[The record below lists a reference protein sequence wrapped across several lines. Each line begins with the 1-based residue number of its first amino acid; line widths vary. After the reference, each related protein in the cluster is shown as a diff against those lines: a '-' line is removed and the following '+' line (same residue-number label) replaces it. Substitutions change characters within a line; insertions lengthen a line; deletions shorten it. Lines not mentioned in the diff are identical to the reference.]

1 MSKVVLQI
9 SEHIYRSRVNLLDML
24 QDRGYNVDQ
33 YRDYTLNDI
42 TIMLNNQNKNKDTA
56 DVGPLD
62 IIISKENTEKIYVK
76 YWLTKFKKTSKLDK
90 MIDEIFKTHLTTKDT
105 LVIIVL
111 DAILFKPSKENHPE
125 IYVNEKFNK
134 HKYFIQFFGLE
145 NLLFNVTKHKLVP
158 KHTLLTESEVKK
170 VLKDNNCQTKK
181 SLPTIRRED
190 PVAKYIGMRPND
202 VCKIEYPSI
211 ASGIYLKYR
220 KCTPT

>member
-56 DVGPLD
+56 EVGPLD

-111 DAILFKPSKENHPE
+111 DAILFKP
-125 IYVNEKFNK
+125 
-134 HKYFIQFFGLE
+134 
-145 NLLFNVTKHKLVP
+145 
-158 KHTLLTESEVKK
+158 
-170 VLKDNNCQTKK
+170 
-181 SLPTIRRED
+181 
-190 PVAKYIGMRPND
+190 
-202 VCKIEYPSI
+202 
-211 ASGIYLKYR
+211 
-220 KCTPT
+220 